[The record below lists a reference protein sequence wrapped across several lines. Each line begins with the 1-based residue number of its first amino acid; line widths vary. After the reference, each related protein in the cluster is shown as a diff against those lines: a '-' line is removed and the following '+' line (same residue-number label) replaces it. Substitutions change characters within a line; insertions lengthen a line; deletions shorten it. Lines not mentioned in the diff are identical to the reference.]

1 MFNQTEKSLII
12 LTIIFIVLLVLFG
25 IFIVSVI
32 YKYQKKQIGYLKE
45 MEELKIAHQ
54 NTLLQ
59 SQLEVQEQT
68 FQHIA
73 REIHDNI
80 GQKLTLAK
88 LYLNTLS
95 FTDME
100 KVESSVTGSLGLISD
115 SINSL
120 SDISRSMGTEVL
132 LNNGLV
138 KGIELELRNVQKT
151 GLYQCEFTVNGQ
163 EVFFNANTEIVI
175 FRIVQECINNFLKHA
190 NGSSI
195 AVSLYYHPDVLDL
208 TVRDNGKGF
217 TVSSPAAGAGL
228 INIKKRA
235 QMLDGSS
242 LIESGGTGT
251 IISIKIPINENTK
264 QANPGIGR

>member
-1 MFNQTEKSLII
+1 MFESTKDQI
-12 LTIIFIVLLVLFG
+12 IIFVLSVLILILFLSLFLILLV
-25 IFIVSVI
+25 
-32 YKYQKKQIGYLKE
+32 YKHQKRGVAFNKE
-45 MEELKIAHQ
+45 IEELRIKYE

-100 KVESSVTGSLGLISD
+100 KVESSVTGSLGLIAD

-151 GLYQCEFTVNGQ
+151 GLYQCAFTVNGQ

-190 NGSSI
+190 NGSNI

-228 INIKKRA
+228 VNIKKRA
-235 QMLDGSS
+235 QMLNGGS
-242 LIESGGTGT
+242 LIESGSTGT

-264 QANPGIGR
+264 QTNPGTGR